1 MIDIRIRRSVT
12 SRPGFQPAPRT
23 TAAQAARQAARHAW
37 RLLLA
42 VLLAASATVARAQPP
57 DGNVEAATQGDVIG
71 ADAPENAEGEAAFFY
86 HQPVIRIGGDHT
98 VQRGQDV
105 SDVIV
110 VMGNVRISGHA
121 HRDVVVVFGTATID
135 SSAVISGSLVIVGGQ
150 ASIDG
155 NARIERDLL
164 VFGGSVDAAPGFMP
178 GGEHVVVDP
187 RAFGVNVEAIVP
199 WITQGLLWGRPLVPS
214 LSWPWFIAG
223 AFLLAYVVLALAL
236 ERPVRRSA
244 DTIAAKPVS
253 TFLTGLLVLVLIG
266 PVGLLLAATVIGV
279 IVVPFALCGLLVAW
293 LIGKAGVLRWLGMR
307 IAPEPRDADGT
318 APRTVVLRSL
328 LFGAAIVTIAYTI
341 PIVGFLTWGVGGIMA
356 LGTAVLTIRDGY
368 RRENPYTPRMFT
380 RRNGTSPQPAPE
392 PAASVATEPLVAST
406 TTGATASVI
415 TEPPAMSYQTDPS
428 SATFTPPP
436 PMPAAPALTGFPP
449 ATFLERLAAFALDL
463 IVVVI
468 GARALDLLYEPFD
481 RRFVLLLVLYHI
493 AFWAT
498 KGTTVGG
505 MICNLRV
512 VKLDGQP
519 LRPAE
524 ALVRGV
530 AGVLSG
536 AVAGLG
542 FLWMLKDPHRET
554 WHDKIAGTQVIKV
567 PRNYPL

>member
-1 MIDIRIRRSVT
+1 MIDIRMRRGLTAS
-12 SRPGFQPAPRT
+12 PGLLPPLKALAQ
-23 TAAQAARQAARHAW
+23 QAAPQIR

-42 VLLAASATVARAQPP
+42 VLLAANATGVSAQPP
-57 DGNVEAATQGDVIG
+57 DNVEADAQTDIIG
-71 ADAPENAEGEAAFFY
+71 AAAPDDVEPESTFVY
-86 HQPVIRIGGDHT
+86 HPPVIRVGGDHT
-98 VQRGQDV
+98 VERGQEV
-105 SDVIV
+105 SDVVV

-121 HRDVVVVFGTATID
+121 HRDVVVVFGTASID
-135 SSAVISGSLVIVGGQ
+135 TTAVIDGSLVIVGGH
-150 ASIDG
+150 ASIG
-155 NARIERDLL
+155 ANASVGRDLL
-164 VFGGSVDAAPGFMP
+164 VFGGSVDAEPGFIP

-187 RAFGVNVEAIVP
+187 RAFGINVEAIVP

-214 LSWPWFIAG
+214 LPWLWFVVG
-223 AFLLAYVVLALAL
+223 AFFVTYLVLALAL

-253 TFLTGLLVLVLIG
+253 TFITGLVVLMLIA
-266 PVGLLLAATVIGV
+266 PIGLLLAATVIGV
-279 IVVPFALCGLLVAW
+279 VVIPFAICGLLVAW
-293 LIGKAGVLRWLGMR
+293 LIGKAGVLRWIGMR
-307 IAPEPRDADGT
+307 LAPEQRDAEGV
-318 APRTVVLRSL
+318 ASRSVVLRSV
-328 LFGAAIVTIAYTI
+328 LFGAAIVTVAYTI
-341 PIVGFLTWGVGGIMA
+341 PIVGFLTWGIGGIMA

-368 RRENPYTPRMFT
+368 RRENPYTPRT
-380 RRNGTSPQPAPE
+380 LLRRTAAASAPAPA
-392 PAASVATEPLVAST
+392 PAASVPTEPITAAHMSAKGGAAGASIIAEPPVMSYQPDSSST
-406 TTGATASVI
+406 TTFTPA
-415 TEPPAMSYQTDPS
+415 PAMPE
-428 SATFTPPP
+428 
-436 PMPAAPALTGFPP
+436 APALTAFP
-449 ATFLERLAAFALDL
+449 AASFLERLAAFALDL

-481 RRFVLLLVLYHI
+481 RRFILLLVLYHI

-567 PRNYPL
+567 PRNYPV

>member
-1 MIDIRIRRSVT
+1 MIDIRIRRSVA
-12 SRPGFQPAPRT
+12 SRLGLPPAPRAT
-23 TAAQAARQAARHAW
+23 ARQAAQHAW
-37 RLLLA
+37 RLVLA

-57 DGNVEAATQGDVIG
+57 DGNVEAATQGDAIG
-71 ADAPENAEGEAAFFY
+71 TDAPQSVDRDPAFFY
-86 HQPVIRIGGDHT
+86 QQPVIRIGGDHT

-105 SDVIV
+105 ADVIV

-135 SSAVISGSLVIVGGQ
+135 SSAVIGGSLVIVGGQ

-155 NARIERDLL
+155 DARIERDLL

-214 LSWPWFIAG
+214 LPWLWLVVG
-223 AFLLAYVVLALAL
+223 AFVLAYIVLALAL

-244 DTIAAKPVS
+244 DTITAKPVS

-279 IVVPFALCGLLVAW
+279 VVVPFALCGLLVAW

-307 IAPEPRDADGT
+307 MAPEPRDADGI
-318 APRTVVLRSL
+318 APRSVVLRSL

-341 PIVGFLTWGVGGIMA
+341 PIVGFLTWGIGGIMA

-368 RRENPYTPRMFT
+368 RRENPYTPRMFA
-380 RRNGTSPQPAPE
+380 RRSSVAPPPAPTT
-392 PAASVATEPLVAST
+392 AASIATEPLVPSIETGST
-406 TTGATASVI
+406 VSVN
-415 TEPPAMSYQTDPS
+415 TEPPVMSYQSDPS

-436 PMPAAPALTGFPP
+436 PMPAAPALSGFPP
-449 ATFLERLAAFALDL
+449 ATFFERLAAFALDL

-567 PRNYPL
+567 PRHYPV

>member
-1 MIDIRIRRSVT
+1 MIDLQQA
-12 SRPGFQPAPRT
+12 RPMV
-23 TAAQAARQAARHAW
+23 
-37 RLLLA
+37 LA
-42 VLLAASATVARAQPP
+42 VLLAASATVASAQPP
-57 DGNVEAATQGDVIG
+57 DGNVEAATQ
-71 ADAPENAEGEAAFFY
+71 ADAIGTDAPQDAGPEPAFVY
-86 HQPVIRIGGDHT
+86 QQPVIRIGGDHT
-98 VQRGQDV
+98 VLRGQDV

-110 VMGNVRISGHA
+110 VRGNVRISGHA

-135 SSAVISGSLVIVGGQ
+135 SSAVIDGSLVIVGGQ

-155 NARIERDLL
+155 NARVERDLL

-187 RAFGVNVEAIVP
+187 RAFGVDVEAIVP
-199 WITQGLLWGRPLVPS
+199 WIMQGLLWGRPLVPS
-214 LSWPWFIAG
+214 LPWLWFVVG
-223 AFLLAYVVLALAL
+223 AFLLTYAVLALAL

-279 IVVPFALCGLLVAW
+279 VVVPFAICGLLVAW

-307 IAPEPRDADGT
+307 TAPEQRDADGV
-318 APRTVVLRSL
+318 APRSVALRSL
-328 LFGAAIVTIAYTI
+328 LIGAAIVTIAYTI
-341 PIVGFLTWGVGGIMA
+341 PIVGFLTWGIGGIMA
-356 LGTAVLTIRDGY
+356 LGAAVLTIRDGY
-368 RRENPYTPRMFT
+368 RRENPYTPRIFT
-380 RRNGTSPQPAPE
+380 RRGVSAPP
-392 PAASVATEPLVAST
+392 PAAAPAVSVATEPLGPSMGSGSA
-406 TTGATASVI
+406 ASVM
-415 TEPPAMSYQTDPS
+415 TEPPVMSSPPDPS
-428 SATFTPPP
+428 GATFTPPP
-436 PMPAAPALTGFPP
+436 PMPAAPALTGFPA
-449 ATFLERLAAFALDL
+449 ATFFERLAAFALDL

-468 GARALDLLYEPFD
+468 GARTLDLLYEPFD
-481 RRFVLLLVLYHI
+481 RRFILLLVLYHI

>member
-1 MIDIRIRRSVT
+1 MIDIRVRRCF
-12 SRPGFQPAPRT
+12 PFLIAALL
-23 TAAQAARQAARHAW
+23 TAG
-37 RLLLA
+37 
-42 VLLAASATVARAQPP
+42 ATIARAQVPGDTVEP
-57 DGNVEAATQGDVIG
+57 VPQPEVIGVEA
-71 ADAPENAEGEAAFFY
+71 PESNEVNQRVFLRR
-86 HQPVIRIGGDHT
+86 PVLRIGGDHI
-98 VQRGQDV
+98 VQAGQDV
-105 SDVIV
+105 SDVVV

-121 HRDVVVVFGTATID
+121 HRDVVVVFGTAFVEST
-135 SSAVISGSLVIVGGQ
+135 AVIDGSLVIVGGR
-150 ASIDG
+150 ASIGAD
-155 NARIERDLL
+155 ARVGRDLL

-187 RAFGVNVEAIVP
+187 RAFGVNVEALVP
-199 WITQGLLWGRPLVPS
+199 WITKGLLWGRPLVPS
-214 LSWPWFIAG
+214 LPWLWFIVG
-223 AFLLAYVVLALAL
+223 AFVLAYLVLALAL

-253 TFLTGLLVLVLIG
+253 TFLTGLLVLLLIG

-279 IVVPFALCGLLVAW
+279 IVVPFAICGLLVAW
-293 LIGKAGVLRWLGMR
+293 LIGKAGVLRWIGMR
-307 IAPEPRDADGT
+307 LAPEPRDSDGV
-318 APRTVVLRSL
+318 APRLVALRSVL
-328 LFGAAIVTIAYTI
+328 LGAALVTIAYTI
-341 PIVGFLTWGVGGIMA
+341 PIVGFLAWGIGSIMA

-380 RRNGTSPQPAPE
+380 RRSASGPPPE
-392 PAASVATEPLVAST
+392 PVPAASVATEPIESAMDGAS
-406 TTGATASVI
+406 AAPVI
-415 TEPPAMSYQTDPS
+415 PEPPLMSYQTDPG

-481 RRFVLLLVLYHI
+481 RRFILLLVLYHI

-512 VKLDGQP
+512 VKVDGQP